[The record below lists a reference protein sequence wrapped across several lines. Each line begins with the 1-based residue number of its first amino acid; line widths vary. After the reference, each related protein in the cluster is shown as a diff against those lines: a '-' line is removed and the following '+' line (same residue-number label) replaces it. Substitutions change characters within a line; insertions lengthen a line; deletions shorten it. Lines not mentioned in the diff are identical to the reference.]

1 MNIPAATLSEI
12 LRADTTA
19 LTRLDRVTSELRR
32 SGIVVVRAGLEAYWI
47 CSAETVN
54 ESTLDT
60 FTQIANGEPS
70 LVITGQRA
78 NRLGFEVERDATVYC
93 LHGFDLI
100 TKDLV
105 ERIADPASPFWATEP
120 AVFDKEDITVTR
132 GGKVAQAV
140 IAMSKHAGLLP
151 AVLAAK
157 ADDALPF
164 DGALEIS
171 SEEIWQ
177 GLNEATH
184 KLQIVAQ
191 ARVPLEDSEQTRI
204 VAFRPQDG
212 GSEHLAII
220 VGEPDLNSPVLIR
233 IHSECYTGDLLG
245 SLRCDCGHQLR
256 GAIALMATAGSG
268 IVLYMSQEG
277 RGIGLINKLRAYK
290 LQDQGRDTVDANLDL
305 GFEEDE
311 RDYHGAVQMLR
322 LLGVKQVRLLT
333 NNPRKVDSLSN
344 LGVEVVERVAHIF
357 PANRHNRGYLYTK
370 GARSGH
376 LFNLTELE
384 SDSGKIG

>member
-12 LRADTTA
+12 LRAESTA
-19 LTRLDRVTSELRR
+19 LTRLDRVISELRR
-32 SGIVVVRAGLEAYWI
+32 SGIILVRAGQEAYWI
-47 CSAETVN
+47 SSAETVN
-54 ESTLDT
+54 ETALET
-60 FTQIANGEPS
+60 FMQLASGEPS

-78 NRLGFEVERDATVYC
+78 SRLGFDVERDATVYC
-93 LHGFDLI
+93 LHGFDVITQTLI
-100 TKDLV
+100 
-105 ERIADPASPFWATEP
+105 ERIADPASPLWASE
-120 AVFDKEDITVTR
+120 AAAFDLEDVTVTR

-140 IAMSKHAGLLP
+140 IALSKHAGLLP
-151 AVLAAK
+151 AVLATK
-157 ADDALPF
+157 ADTSESF
-164 DGALEIS
+164 DSVLEIS

-177 GLNEATH
+177 GLHEATRQ
-184 KLQIVAQ
+184 LQVVAQ
-191 ARVPLEDSEQTRI
+191 ARVPLEDSENTRI
-204 VAFRPQDG
+204 VAFRPLDG

-220 VGEPDLNSPVLIR
+220 VGEPDLNAPVLIR

-268 IVLYMSQEG
+268 IVLYMAQEG

-333 NNPRKVDSLSN
+333 NNPRKVDSLTS

-370 GARSGH
+370 GSRSGH
-376 LFNLTELE
+376 LFNLTDLE
-384 SDSGKIG
+384 ADPNKS